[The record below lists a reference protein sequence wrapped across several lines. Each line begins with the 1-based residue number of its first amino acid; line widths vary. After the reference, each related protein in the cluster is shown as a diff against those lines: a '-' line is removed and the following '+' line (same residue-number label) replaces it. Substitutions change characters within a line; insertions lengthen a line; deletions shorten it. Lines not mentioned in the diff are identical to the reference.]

1 MIYIGI
7 TLSFVQEELRTA
19 IKAEI
24 LYAAW
29 QVHIAHADAEALNS
43 AYVAKVDDKL
53 MRQSLDIL
61 LPC

>member
-1 MIYIGI
+1 M
-7 TLSFVQEELRTA
+7 SFVQEELRTA
-19 IKAEI
+19 IEAEI
-24 LYAAW
+24 LDAAW
-29 QVHIAHADAEALNS
+29 QVHIAHAYAEALYR